1 MARKVPRFLIG
12 VFVIAGLLLT
22 AVVIIW
28 LGATRYFEGGKT
40 YVTFFDESVQ
50 GLQRDSTVKYRGVV
64 IGRVESI
71 EVAPDNVLI
80 QVVMRIEFGE
90 DWENK
95 ATARLKPAGITGI
108 VFLDL
113 EPIDP
118 GKPDMSPK
126 LSFVPKYPVIRSR
139 PSDIRALISN
149 IEQVVNE
156 MKELNV
162 GKMVSQVEAAAVAG
176 EKLMK
181 RPEIDR
187 VLKNLESLTA
197 HLDSVTARM
206 DRVMGKGDIEVILSD
221 AKDTT
226 RELKGLTAQ
235 LRASIEALRLPDT
248 AGKMNRTID
257 NLDRT
262 TATIAEEITAA
273 GENLQRASE
282 NMELLMERLKTNPS
296 ALLFSRPPKGRG
308 SGEQ

>member
-71 EVAPDNVLI
+71 EVAADNVLI
-80 QVVMRIEFGE
+80 QVVMRIELGE

-95 ATARLKPAGITGI
+95 ATARLRPAGITGI

-118 GKPDMSPK
+118 EKPDMSPK

-235 LRASIEALRLPDT
+235 LRASIEALRLSDT

-262 TATIAEEITAA
+262 TATIAEEMTAA

-296 ALLFSRPPKGRG
+296 DLLFSRPPKGRG